1 MGRIF
6 TRYTNAIQGV
16 VLVKRKKLLLFITCF
31 IISSNYRS
39 LFADSSEPNHANL
52 INPNTDLNLI
62 DHNVIELADNICNY
76 ILQGHSA
83 NEVIEMLNDDQ
94 THSCNINIEKLVTH
108 IESLLNK
115 KYSTDNVINILAGNK
130 EFEKFYMQKNFWAKI
145 KNTYF
150 VLESTAILVIIAV
163 VFYLLYL
170 LAKWLNFKI
179 PWFKYETQRAD
190 DKIPKSG
197 NIELDNHLCNHDKTS
212 QTPMGKKEQSRCLD
226 VQHIQQSQNG
236 DTPTQPA
243 QGAPKLS
250 QNEQSFDASQYPNC
264 DDEIDDI
271 DKLDLELSHSITKQI
286 EQARRV
292 GLETDVMQFGT
303 AQDIQ
308 QPRKDIP
315 LGGIGER
322 LLQQVE
328 YARSIGL
335 IPE

>member
-1 MGRIF
+1 
-6 TRYTNAIQGV
+6 
-16 VLVKRKKLLLFITCF
+16 
-31 IISSNYRS
+31 
-39 LFADSSEPNHANL
+39 
-52 INPNTDLNLI
+52 
-62 DHNVIELADNICNY
+62 
-76 ILQGHSA
+76 
-83 NEVIEMLNDDQ
+83 MLNDDQ

-170 LAKWLNFKI
+170 LAQWLNFKI
-179 PWFKYETQRAD
+179 PWFEYEAQRAD
-190 DKIPKSG
+190 DKIPKSA

-212 QTPMGKKEQSRCLD
+212 QTPTEQKAQSGCLD
-226 VQHIQQSQNG
+226 AQHVHQSQNG
-236 DTPTQPA
+236 DTPAQTT

-250 QNEQSFDASQYPNC
+250 QNEQSFDGSQYPNC

-286 EQARRV
+286 EQARRF
-292 GLETDVMQFGT
+292 GLETEVMQFGT
-303 AQDIQ
+303 GQAIQ
-308 QPRKDIP
+308 QSRKDIP

-322 LLQQVE
+322 FLQQVE
-328 YARSIGL
+328 YAKSIGL
-335 IPE
+335 IP